1 MSGDSDLTSELTK
14 ARRSS
19 PPGAVDQL
27 VHLLVVLASCCVWRG
42 AWLLWDWRFGTGV
55 VSAVGSIL
63 VGTTVLTCGR
73 NVSFL
78 RGLLPVVEGST
89 AADKVC
95 RQIWQVLLVGFGV
108 TMFWR
113 GWWSIMDNLLPLV
126 FTDASLDACAS
137 LLIGIT
143 LLVVVNFTI
152 LGSYGV
158 IDDIA
163 LEGG

>member
-1 MSGDSDLTSELTK
+1 
-14 ARRSS
+14 
-19 PPGAVDQL
+19 
-27 VHLLVVLASCCVWRG
+27 
-42 AWLLWDWRFGTGV
+42 
-55 VSAVGSIL
+55 
-63 VGTTVLTCGR
+63 
-73 NVSFL
+73 
-78 RGLLPVVEGST
+78 
-89 AADKVC
+89 
-95 RQIWQVLLVGFGV
+95 
-108 TMFWR
+108 
-113 GWWSIMDNLLPLV
+113 MDNLLPLV